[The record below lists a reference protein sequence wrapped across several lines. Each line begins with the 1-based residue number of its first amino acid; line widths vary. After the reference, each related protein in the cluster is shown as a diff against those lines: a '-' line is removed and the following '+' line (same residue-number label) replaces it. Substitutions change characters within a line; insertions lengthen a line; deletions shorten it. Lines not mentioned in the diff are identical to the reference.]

1 MVMKELSWKA
11 MLKDLEGARVE
22 GGRYMGS
29 FIVSLPDTIVCMEGE
44 DMTDEEPT
52 ILRGERE
59 RAQAIANC
67 DQEVPG
73 FRFKL
78 FYFILIRFILLSHMA
93 MLQFTYHGGCTNCL
107 PRRGRIQL

>member
-29 FIVSLPDTIVCMEGE
+29 FIVSLLDTIVWMEGE

-52 ILRGERE
+52 VL
-59 RAQAIANC
+59 
-67 DQEVPG
+67 
-73 FRFKL
+73 
-78 FYFILIRFILLSHMA
+78 
-93 MLQFTYHGGCTNCL
+93 
-107 PRRGRIQL
+107 